1 MNEIVEESQK
11 LANPIWQRYEKTG
24 WYPFQEEVLKERKIE
39 KKPKTSKCCY
49 VRINF
54 LCDQYMVVF
63 VGAGHYTFRCTFP
76 ALTEWARSTLEG
88 WKISACSHLHCSPVF
103 HIYLK

>member
-24 WYPFQEEVLKERKIE
+24 WYPFHEEVLKERKIE
-39 KKPKTSKCCY
+39 KKPKTSKCSY

-54 LCDQYMVVF
+54 FAINMVVF
-63 VGAGHYTFRCTFP
+63 VGAGQYTFRCTFP
-76 ALTEWARSTLEG
+76 ALNG
-88 WKISACSHLHCSPVF
+88 HVLH
-103 HIYLK
+103 